1 MDTSDYSL
9 EYSIRKTGDGFD
21 TYADQIHRNGVSMM
35 NTIQLHDISKT
46 FDQHPVFVSWNHN
59 FETGM
64 VHVLKGQSGCG
75 KTTLLR
81 MLMGLEIPD
90 SGTITPLQNYR

>member
-1 MDTSDYSL
+1 MD
-9 EYSIRKTGDGFD
+9 
-21 TYADQIHRNGVSMM
+21 
-35 NTIQLHDISKT
+35 TIQLHDISKT
-46 FDQHPVFVSWNHN
+46 FDEHPVFVGWNHN

-81 MLMGLEIPD
+81 MLMGLETPD
-90 SGTITPLQNYR
+90 SGTITSLQNYRKAAVFQEDRLC